1 MGILSQLLA
10 ESAAESVPVVPV
22 VQEEECTKLDLP
34 YLVRVHKAIGVSE
47 CKLFEKEHAKN
58 PDDCLDIDIS
68 FMQKEAASAVNCH
81 IISSC
86 NWFHT
91 LVEDGFYYYYIEEE
105 EVNKWYIKVALSFY
119 TMITDVLKA
128 YIEGDF
134 EGGNAMCIRLG
145 NMQPAL
151 CYVLGKDWLN
161 TRVPGPSHHSL
172 KNGIELMS
180 GDERKAAWE
189 ANKIPCCDGV
199 TYYKDVKFN
208 PKRK

>member
-10 ESAAESVPVVPV
+10 ESAAESAPVVPV

-34 YLVRVHKAIGVSE
+34 YLVRVHKATEVRE
-47 CKLFEKEHAKN
+47 YNLFEKEHAKN

-68 FMQKEAASAVNCH
+68 FMQKEAASAVTCH

-86 NWFHT
+86 NWFKG
-91 LVEDGFYYYYIEEE
+91 LVEEGFYYYYIEEE
-105 EVNKWYIKVALSFY
+105 EVKKWYVKVVLSFY
-119 TMITDVLKA
+119 TMITDVMKA
-128 YIEGDF
+128 YLDGNF
-134 EGGNAMCIRLG
+134 EGANAMCIKMG

-151 CYVLGKDWLN
+151 CFILGRDWLN
-161 TRVPGPSHHSL
+161 TQVPGPSHRSL
-172 KNGIELMS
+172 KDGCIVMTYA
-180 GDERKAAWE
+180 EREKAWKE
-189 ANKIPCCDGV
+189 NKIPCDDGV